1 VNDDELWICLL
12 DVDGAY
18 VYGAGRAPSVLTLVA
33 ALTDELERRGLQL
46 TAIEWL
52 NAYDALPAQQRES
65 EPIASLVE
73 AAGDGVALSD
83 SEPYEEADEQKER
96 ILAFI
101 SNWVDN
107 AVEHGGGFELGD
119 FAFVAE
125 MRYDAEDPMALGWAY
140 AGALRNAGELF
151 SRAARQAEG
160 AEDD

>member
-52 NAYDALPAQQRES
+52 NAYDALPPQQRES

-73 AAGDGVALSD
+73 AAGDGVALSEL
-83 SEPYEEADEQKER
+83 EPYEDGAEQKDR
-96 ILAFI
+96 ILTFI
-101 SNWVDN
+101 ANWVDN
-107 AVEHGGGFELGD
+107 AVEHGGAFELGD

-125 MRYDAEDPMALGWAY
+125 MRYDDGDPLQLGWAY
-140 AGALRNAGELF
+140 AGELRSAAELF
-151 SRAARQAEG
+151 TRAARQAEG
-160 AEDD
+160 AEED

>member
-1 VNDDELWICLL
+1 VNEDELWVCLL

-18 VYGAGRAPSVLTLVA
+18 VYGAGRAPSVLTFVA
-33 ALTDELERRGLQL
+33 ALTDELDRRGLEL

-52 NAYDALPAQQRES
+52 NAYDVLPPPQREG

-73 AAGDGVALSD
+73 AAGDGVALGEL
-83 SEPYEEADEQKER
+83 EPYEDGSEQKDR
-96 ILAFI
+96 ILTFI
-101 SNWVDN
+101 ANWVDN

-125 MRYDAEDPMALGWAY
+125 MRYDDTEPMQIGWAY
-140 AGALRNAGELF
+140 AGALRNASELF

-160 AEDD
+160 AEED